1 MSQSFRCAI
10 SGGAWVFEAIGSLI
24 WPVRISRLA
33 DHPENAFDFLRFV
46 AAFSV
51 LYSHSFALLGLPEPF
66 LIFSFPAAN
75 LGVYAFFV
83 ISGFLVC
90 QSWDRDPSLGRFAA
104 RRGLRLLPGL
114 FVAVCFTVFVIG
126 PLMTTLP
133 VAQYFGTAG
142 TWAYLL
148 SNAGLSGGQYVL
160 PGVFETNPYPGAVNG
175 SLWTLRYEAILY
187 IAVAII
193 GVTTRRTYLRWACL
207 TLLTVFALGW
217 CVSKALGV
225 DTYTIGLPFTTITF
239 DWMALAV
246 FSTFFFAG
254 SSLYALRGS
263 VQLSILAALLLAL
276 PCMFASNIFW
286 ATLFMWV
293 FLPYA
298 ILVFAFRAPAIFRRF
313 GKRGD
318 CSYGIY
324 VYAFPVQQVVTYYAV
339 KIGAGWFPVFAVSS
353 IATVILAGL
362 SWHYVERPALGWK
375 ARLINRQNSSV
386 DVLR

>member
-1 MSQSFRCAI
+1 
-10 SGGAWVFEAIGSLI
+10 
-24 WPVRISRLA
+24 VRISSLA
-33 DHPENAFDFLRFV
+33 DHSENAFDFLRFV
-46 AAFSV
+46 AAFAV

-66 LIFSFPAAN
+66 LVFSFPAAN
-75 LGVYAFFV
+75 LGVYVFFV

-90 QSWDRDPSLGRFAA
+90 QSWDRDPSLARFAA

-133 VAQYFGTAG
+133 VMQYFGTAG
-142 TWAYLL
+142 TWMYLL
-148 SNAGLSGGQYVL
+148 SNASLSVGQFAL
-160 PGVFETNPYPGAVNG
+160 PGVFETNPYPAAVNG

-187 IAVAII
+187 ITLAVI
-193 GVTTRRTYLRWACL
+193 GATTRPRYLRWACL
-207 TLLTVFALGW
+207 ILLTLFALGW

-225 DTYTIGLPFTTITF
+225 DTYTIGLPFITINF
-239 DWMALAV
+239 DWMYLAV

-254 SSLYALRGS
+254 SSLYVFRHS
-263 VQLSILAALLLAL
+263 VRLSISAALVLAL
-276 PCMFASNIFW
+276 PCMFASNLLW
-286 ATLFMWV
+286 ATLFLWL

-298 ILVFAFRAPAIFRRF
+298 TLVFAYRAPAILRRF

-318 CSYGIY
+318 LSYGIY

-375 ARLINRQNSSV
+375 VRLINSQRFKASNTLKVSP
-386 DVLR
+386 